1 MGPCIQDIPLYTEI
15 IKDISKKR
23 NKLLFVPFCSLSKN
37 PGIQEENPGDLA
49 YMGLKIVRM

>member
-1 MGPCIQDIPLYTEI
+1 MGYAPD
-15 IKDISKKR
+15 
-23 NKLLFVPFCSLSKN
+23 FSLSKN